1 MRQRY
6 IDMRNSK
13 ILDINLIYE
22 YALSKGFN
30 LSFSDF
36 NFGAQWLLTE
46 QTLEQID
53 HEFELTILYDKDWNF
68 IKVTS

>member
-6 IDMRNSK
+6 IEMRNSK

-46 QTLEQID
+46 QTLDQID

>member
-53 HEFELTILYDKDWNF
+53 HEFELTILYDEDWNF

>member
-13 ILDINLIYE
+13 VLDVNLIYE

-36 NFGAQWLLTE
+36 NFGAQYLLVEGAFE
-46 QTLEQID
+46 QMD
-53 HEFELTILYDKDWNF
+53 REFELTVLYDKNRNF
-68 IKVTS
+68 IKVVN